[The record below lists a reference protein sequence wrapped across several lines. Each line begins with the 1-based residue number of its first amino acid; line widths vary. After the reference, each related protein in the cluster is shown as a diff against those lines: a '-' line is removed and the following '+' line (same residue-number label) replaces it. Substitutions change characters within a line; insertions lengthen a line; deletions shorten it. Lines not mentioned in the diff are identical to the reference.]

1 MAQRYF
7 AVVTPGLEDALVQ
20 ELRAFRAKKLEVQT
34 GGVEFQATRRG
45 LYQILQGASV
55 PNGLLMR
62 LDDFR
67 AKGPIELYNKTRR
80 FAWER
85 LVSSDHAV
93 RVEATSRRSRLSGT
107 GQIEDTIRSAIR
119 DHFTL
124 DLKASPPSFEHAN
137 DALRVV
143 ARMEADR
150 CQLNLDAA
158 QRPLYIRGWRKK
170 TGAAP
175 LRETTAAALL
185 RLLGWAPGSTLVD
198 ATCGSGT
205 FCIEAAVMAQNA
217 SPRRDFPYAV
227 TRWSNYDAG
236 MFAENAPA
244 PAEDAATGMLFGFD
258 ADADVLST
266 ARANAT
272 RAGVDGLVA
281 FTQRDVNAL
290 TPPNDSSEGFV
301 VCNPPYGARLARA
314 KGSKS
319 VESVLLDRFASEFPA
334 GWRLGLL
341 MPRDF
346 SPSHPDLVAAT
357 TIAFRNGG
365 KPVSFHVFTHQGMEV
380 NQTEDKLTGT
390 SSGS

>member
-45 LYQILQGASV
+45 LYQILQGAAV
-55 PNGLLMR
+55 PNGLLLR

-85 LVSSDHAV
+85 LVSPEHAV
-93 RVEATSRRSRLSGT
+93 RVDATSRRSRLSGT

-124 DLKASPPSFEHAN
+124 DLKASPPSFEPDS

-143 ARMEADR
+143 ARLEADR

-185 RLLGWAPGSTLVD
+185 RVAGWAPGVALVD
-198 ATCGSGT
+198 AACGSGT

-227 TRWSNYDAG
+227 ARWSNYDADL
-236 MFAENAPA
+236 FAQTAPEPTA
-244 PAEDAATGMLFGFD
+244 DAAAGLLFGFD
-258 ADADVLST
+258 VDADVLST

-272 RAGVDGLVA
+272 RAGVDALVSFA
-281 FTQRDVNAL
+281 QRDVSDL
-290 TPPNDSSEGFV
+290 TPPADTPAGVV
-301 VCNPPYGARLARA
+301 VCNPPYGSRLPRK
-314 KGSKS
+314 KGSGS

-341 MPRDF
+341 TPRDF
-346 SPSHPDLVAAT
+346 SPSHPDLDAAPAL
-357 TIAFRNGG
+357 AFRNGG
-365 KPVSFHVFTHQGMEV
+365 KPVSFHVFTHRGMEPDP
-380 NQTEDKLTGT
+380 TEDKLTGT